1 VLGWLAKTRGVI
13 MKLEFVTKEEA
24 EKIRRTMPKS
34 KTMEEYEGY
43 LKQLP
48 ENQVGKI
55 VVSPKDGIKPQTVR
69 SRLNRAGKSLE
80 LNIETKRIANTILF
94 WRE

>member
-1 VLGWLAKTRGVI
+1 
-13 MKLEFVTKEEA
+13 MKVEFVTKEEA

-48 ENQVGKI
+48 DGQVGKI
-55 VVSPKDGIKPQTVR
+55 VVTQKDGIKPQTIR
-69 SRLNRAGKSLE
+69 NRLTRASRNLE
-80 LNIETKRIANTILF
+80 LNIQTKRVGNTILF
-94 WRE
+94 WRGE

>member
-1 VLGWLAKTRGVI
+1 

-34 KTMEEYEGY
+34 KVMEEYEGY

-48 ENQVGKI
+48 EGQVGKI
-55 VVSPKDGIKPQTVR
+55 EVTSKDGIKPQTVR
-69 SRLNRAGKSLE
+69 ARLNRAGKSL
-80 LNIETKRIANTILF
+80 NIGIETRRVGNTVLF
-94 WRE
+94 WVEPEK

>member
-1 VLGWLAKTRGVI
+1 
-13 MKLEFVTKEEA
+13 MKLEIITKEEA

-48 ENQVGKI
+48 DGQVGKI
-55 VVSPKDGIKPQTVR
+55 VVTQKDGIKPQTIR
-69 SRLNRAGKSLE
+69 NRLTRASRNLE
-80 LNIETKRIANTILF
+80 LNIQTKRVGNTILF
-94 WRE
+94 WRGE

>member
-1 VLGWLAKTRGVI
+1 
-13 MKLEFVTKEEA
+13 MKLDFITKEEA

-48 ENQVGKI
+48 DGQVGKI
-55 VVSPKDGIKPQTVR
+55 EVTQKDNVKPQTVR
-69 SRLNRAGKSLE
+69 NRLTRAGKNLE
-80 LNIETKRIANTILF
+80 LNIETKRIANTVLF
-94 WRE
+94 WK

>member
-1 VLGWLAKTRGVI
+1 
-13 MKLEFVTKEEA
+13 MKLEIITKEEA

-48 ENQVGKI
+48 EGQVGKI
-55 VVSPKDGIKPQTVR
+55 EVTQKDGIKPQTVR
-69 SRLNRAGKSLE
+69 NRLNRAGKSL
-80 LNIETKRIANTILF
+80 NIDIETRRVGNTVLF
-94 WRE
+94 WKEQKEPDVT